1 MLEKKSEEIRKRC
14 VEREKEIDEAIIS
27 ICRWIK
33 ENTGGGGPECCELP
47 EIINALANLIE
58 AQDSKN
64 IGYRANI

>member
-1 MLEKKSEEIRKRC
+1 MIETTSEENMKRW

-47 EIINALANLIE
+47 EIINALAKLIE
-58 AQDSKN
+58 VQDSADKV
-64 IGYRANI
+64 YRSLF